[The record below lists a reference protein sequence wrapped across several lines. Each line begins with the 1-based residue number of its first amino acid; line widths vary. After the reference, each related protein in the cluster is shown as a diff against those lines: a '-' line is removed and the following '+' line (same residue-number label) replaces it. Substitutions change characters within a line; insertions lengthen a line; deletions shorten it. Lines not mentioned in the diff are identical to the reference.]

1 MNRQS
6 NFSFHM
12 VWIFILQANFRFKV
26 TSPGNV
32 AGDTGVTISHSRAL
46 ESCVPGCKPDRFL
59 SRCAWIT
66 DFLLVVVVMTL
77 QSPIGFSLFP
87 ACNTQGRIQA
97 HTGND
102 QMCLLDLADLHGMTA
117 STL

>member
-1 MNRQS
+1 MKRQS

-12 VWIFILQANFRFKV
+12 VCFFILRANFKFKV
-26 TSPGNV
+26 TLPGNV
-32 AGDTGVTISHSRAL
+32 TGDTGVAISHSRAL

-59 SRCAWIT
+59 PSAWIT
-66 DFLLVVVVMTL
+66 DFLLVVVMTL

-97 HTGND
+97 HTGNN